1 MAELKDSGINPDQT
15 MNTDKTLVPDPSAN
29 ISPLPDTLPD
39 PKDVPTP
46 GVDDGQPTVQEVT
59 STPLVQKIPDSG
71 QESVSEFMQSL
82 KGGIGGVIGDFFGK
96 RVEKSDEDK
105 ALDDAKKVQEPPRPD
120 EPTTVQ
126 TQTKGPAT
134 RSIGQD
140 IEKQAILEGLRKREN
155 LRLTPTDI
163 KKFRPSFAGFQQ
175 QRKALDT
182 IGDIDKRY
190 YENLANIM
198 DTKAGQELAGIDSQ
212 LTKELAARK
221 SFLEENIDEFRK
233 AFNEAKNEEF
243 KYDYWGD
250 RSTGQKIGMTIALAL
265 GGMAEGLTGRKNPVI
280 DVIDKAMDRDLNIA
294 KTKFQ
299 SKLAM
304 KNKKLAYLQQM
315 GKAMDASI
323 AATTASKAVYLENIK
338 RQIDKT
344 ANTMKGNKAKANA
357 QLLKGQITAK
367 QSQLQNQFNA
377 QLAKAAN
384 EALKSQAAR
393 GLVSEQELFRNPSLA
408 GKIPA
413 YALPKPMRKLQVPGV
428 GIASSLEDK
437 KKITNLAAA
446 KPNLIKNIKD
456 IIAARTK
463 YESDWNVLSPGYRN
477 AKDMAMANITALQLI
492 LKNQDWYNLGV
503 LTGPDKELL
512 DSITGNPE
520 DIFSFKIDALTGGP
534 DPIVGKLQ
542 QIVDNI
548 DDKWRNALQY
558 RMQVFD
564 PRVGVTTRELEE
576 ETSGKETDEFEPQ
589 KKGK

>member
-1 MAELKDSGINPDQT
+1 MADLKDSGMNPDPT
-15 MNTDKTLVPDPSAN
+15 MNKNLVPDPSAN

-46 GVDDGQPTVQEVT
+46 GVDDGQPTVEEVT

-82 KGGIGGVIGDFFGK
+82 KGGIGEVIGGFFGK
-96 RVEKSDEDK
+96 RVEKSDEDT
-105 ALDDAKKVQEPPRPD
+105 ALDDAKKAQEPPRPD

-134 RSIGQD
+134 RSISQD
-140 IEKQAILEGLRKREN
+140 VEKQAILEGLRKREN

-233 AFNEAKNEEF
+233 AFHEAKNEEF

-280 DVIDKAMDRDLNIA
+280 DVIDKAMDRDLKIA

-344 ANTMKGNKAKANA
+344 ANTMKSNKAKANA

-367 QSQLQNQFNA
+367 QAQLQNKFNA

-393 GLVSEQELFRNPSLA
+393 GLVSEQEIFRHPSLA

-413 YALPKPMRKLQVPGV
+413 YALPKSMRKFQVPGV

-520 DIFSFKIDALTGGP
+520 DIFSLKIDALTGGP

-576 ETSGKETDEFEPQ
+576 KTSGKETDDFEPV